1 MGSVIAAAD
10 LPAKPSAE
18 DFRSALIQHINES
31 GSALESNARLNGRSP
46 LLVVDDLDVEKL
58 KLKKDQGS
66 LEMRL
71 NCSLAVVNG
80 QVNENP
86 MTQARKLSL
95 RLSSGGWLVEDPDA
109 PLYVA
114 RQSALRIF
122 AAQLAMATR
131 ETGRDEDVATLLR
144 ILNALAPEK

>member
-1 MGSVIAAAD
+1 TKRGTPRFYRYQLSTRGPAAPPQLVRIAHNANTANNAADIDVANRDYAEPARSRFVIAAAD

-31 GSALESNARLNGRSP
+31 GSALESNARLDGRSP

-66 LEMRL
+66 LEMQL

-86 MTQARKLSL
+86 MTQTRKLSL
-95 RLSSGGWLVEDPDA
+95 
-109 PLYVA
+109 
-114 RQSALRIF
+114 
-122 AAQLAMATR
+122 QL
-131 ETGRDEDVATLLR
+131 
-144 ILNALAPEK
+144 